1 MASWFGIYLQTQGLV
16 DVVSAVA
23 VSEAAGYEALI
34 QVFAHL
40 PLGKIVVAL
49 LAIVSTL
56 FLATTMDSSTYT
68 VANIV
73 ESGRPAGTD
82 PRPAHRLRGALA
94 LPSFRW
100 CV

>member
-73 ESGRPAGTD
+73 ESGRPVRIPGLRTAW
-82 PRPAHRLRGALA
+82 RGALA